1 MPAAVCS
8 TISENLDEETR
19 DFLVAHGVAPMQGID
34 ACMTAIAGA
43 VWHGARRAEI
53 TANTPAALVAPLPAV
68 SGHLMDEDA
77 AKKLLASSGIAVPR
91 SLTGSGSEISGLA
104 QKLGFPVALKM
115 VSARL
120 PHKTEAGAVKLGLRS
135 SDEVTAA
142 VQRMRADVTAF
153 NASALTDVFLAEA
166 MVASPVAEL
175 MVSIRRDPQ
184 FGLAMTLA
192 AGGILVE
199 LLEDARTVLLP
210 AARSDMERALSR
222 LKMSRLLDGYRG
234 RPAANRQALLDTL
247 ERLATFAVEPKNR
260 VIEVEI
266 NPLFVGSDA
275 SCAVDVLMQIG

>member
-1 MPAAVCS
+1 
-8 TISENLDEETR
+8 
-19 DFLVAHGVAPMQGID
+19 MQGID

-210 AARSDMERALSR
+210 APRSDMERALSR

-247 ERLATFAVEPKNR
+247 ERLAIFAVEPKNR